1 VALHA
6 QNQQRE
12 VLGITIH
19 SHRGLETL
27 LQGFNQ
33 AYNARSQRVLN
44 GRSPERVCMSAWAQ
58 RPPAPTRV
66 ANLRPIHV
74 SCLKPCTSSL
84 TPKTSRIQTCAAARQ
99 EVGVNDTVSG

>member
-19 SHRGLETL
+19 SHRDLETL

-33 AYNARSQRVLN
+33 AYNARGQRVLN

-66 ANLRPIHV
+66 ANLRPIHA